1 MTYMFSG
8 PCALINLLEY
18 WTSKVEHMGSMLD
31 TAKKFDQDISFW
43 CVTLTPE
50 EPMDFTQEQDPL
62 KPENKPKWGTCPE
75 RPPVAAPS

>member
-1 MTYMFSG
+1 
-8 PCALINLLEY
+8 
-18 WTSKVEHMGSMLD
+18 MLD
-31 TAKKFDQDISFW
+31 TAKKFDQDISYW